1 LPVFSPGCK
10 SHPKKQSRPSFFS
23 IFFLQKNPGFW
34 SKNIAAAMAQ
44 DGMAMNLA
52 DEILVVDP
60 QEAMKTAMDLAR
72 SASERGG
79 WIWCV
84 RFMAG

>member
-1 LPVFSPGCK
+1 
-10 SHPKKQSRPSFFS
+10 
-23 IFFLQKNPGFW
+23 
-34 SKNIAAAMAQ
+34 MAQ
-44 DGMAMNLA
+44 DGMATNLA